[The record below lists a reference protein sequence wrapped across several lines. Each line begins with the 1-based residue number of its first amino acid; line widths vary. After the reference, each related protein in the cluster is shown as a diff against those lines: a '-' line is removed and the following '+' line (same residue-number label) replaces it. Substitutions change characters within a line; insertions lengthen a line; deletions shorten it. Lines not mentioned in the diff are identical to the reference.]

1 MGLNPFVLLK
11 CCHSCFSSLS
21 KTILLFLSCEASFGV
36 ASVMYAKYTGK
47 CRICNL
53 FEFCS
58 IPNFCGRSATCKTT
72 IMRSLNC
79 SFEPLFL
86 PSFLSLPSK
95 NWLINIYT
103 NLNKKF
109 IRSSPGFSKFS
120 LYAQNKTLSSVWHTH
135 VLFELGEKSLYAQ
148 MLYLPLHFAESVG
161 REASAAQRFSANNL
175 FNAIIILWK
184 LSSRWRIDVFL
195 FRTTCRGKCKH
206 KQCNLSKF
214 SLFKLPKLIWAK

>member
-72 IMRSLNC
+72 IMRSPNC

-161 REASAAQRFSANNL
+161 REASAAQRFSAR
-175 FNAIIILWK
+175 
-184 LSSRWRIDVFL
+184 STFL
-195 FRTTCRGKCKH
+195 IYAVIKRLCFEYESQFFC
-206 KQCNLSKF
+206 F
-214 SLFKLPKLIWAK
+214 